1 MIEERVYI
9 FSTTIFIRMS
19 ENSDA
24 RLEAYRA
31 RAETWKL
38 PIGSALDEILSGGVE
53 SRIITQIYGPPG
65 VGKTNLCLLYT
76 VSAVRHGKRAIFI
89 DTEGGHSLERVRQ
102 IAGEDYERVLER
114 AYFYEASTFEEQ
126 CFIVENIE
134 HVLSEDFGLVVLD
147 SAVSLYRLD
156 RDDDTASML
165 NRALS
170 RQMAKL
176 LELAR
181 RFNLPVIITNQVYSA
196 MNGEGFEPIAGDVL
210 KYWSKAILEIKR
222 HGNVRE
228 AILRRHRSLPEGLK
242 ARFVITERGI
252 ADI

>member
-1 MIEERVYI
+1 M
-9 FSTTIFIRMS
+9 MS
-19 ENSDA
+19 ESGGST
-24 RLEAYRA
+24 LEAYRA
-31 RAETWKL
+31 RAESWKL
-38 PIGSALDEILSGGVE
+38 PIGSALDRVLAGGVE
-53 SRIITQIYGPPG
+53 SGTITQIYGPPG

-76 VSAVRHGKRAIFI
+76 VSAVRHGKRAVFI
-89 DTEGGHSLERVRQ
+89 DTEGGYSLERLMQ
-102 IAGEDYERVLER
+102 IAGEDYERVLEM

-126 CFIVENIE
+126 CFIVDNIE
-134 HVLSEDFGLVVLD
+134 HVLREDFGLVVLD

-156 RDDDTASML
+156 RDDESVSEL

-176 LELAR
+176 MAVAR

-196 MNGEGFEPIAGDVL
+196 MNGSGAEPIAGDVL

-222 HGNVRE
+222 RGEVRE
-228 AILRRHRSLPEGLK
+228 LVLRRHRSLPEGLS

-252 ADI
+252 ADA

>member
-1 MIEERVYI
+1 
-9 FSTTIFIRMS
+9 MS
-19 ENSDA
+19 ENGSA

-31 RAETWKL
+31 RAEAWKL

-76 VSAVRHGKRAIFI
+76 VSAVRRGRRAVFI
-89 DTEGGHSLERVRQ
+89 DTEGGHSMERLMQ
-102 IAGEDYERVLER
+102 IAGDDYERVLER

-134 HVLSEDFGLVVLD
+134 QVMDENFGLVVLD

-176 LELAR
+176 MAIAR

-196 MNGEGFEPIAGDVL
+196 MNGSGAEPIAGDVL

-222 HGNVRE
+222 RGEVRE
-228 AILRRHRSLPEGLK
+228 VILRRHRSLPEGLS

-252 ADI
+252 ADVE

>member
-1 MIEERVYI
+1 
-9 FSTTIFIRMS
+9 MS
-19 ENSDA
+19 ESNSA
-24 RLEAYRA
+24 LEAYRA

-38 PIGSALDEILSGGVE
+38 PIGSALDQILAGGVE
-53 SRIITQIYGPPG
+53 SGIITQIYGPPG
-65 VGKTNLCLLYT
+65 VGKTNLCLLYA
-76 VSAVRHGKRAIFI
+76 VSAVRRGKRVVFI
-89 DTEGGHSLERVRQ
+89 DTEGGYSLERLMQ

-114 AYFYEASTFEEQ
+114 VYFYEASTFEEQ

-156 RDDDTASML
+156 RDDESASEL

-176 LELAR
+176 MAIAR

-196 MNGEGFEPIAGDVL
+196 MNGSGAEPIAGDVL

-222 HGNVRE
+222 RGEVRE
-228 AILRRHRSLPEGLK
+228 LVLRRHRSLPEGLS

-252 ADI
+252 ADA